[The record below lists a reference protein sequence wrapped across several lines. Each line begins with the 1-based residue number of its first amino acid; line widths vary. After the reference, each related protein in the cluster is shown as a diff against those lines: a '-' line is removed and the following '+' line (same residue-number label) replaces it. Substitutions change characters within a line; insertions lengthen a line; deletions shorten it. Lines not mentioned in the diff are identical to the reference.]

1 LTTGGRDT
9 AALAIAVA
17 GLIIVGP
24 MELFLPADAVGNF
37 GPFVWVLLISFY
49 SLSVTLFILVQ
60 RPRLVVYNVTAD
72 TLRPVVAEVAT
83 ALDPDVRWAGSSLV
97 LPHLQ
102 IELHMEAFPPLKNMS
117 LVASHDE
124 QNIES
129 WRRLEL
135 ALSAA
140 LNRLEVRPNPSGA
153 LLVAASLAMVSL
165 VYWRLY
171 SDPLG
176 VAQAFREMLRL

>member
-1 LTTGGRDT
+1 RRPLVTTGGRDT
-9 AALAIAVA
+9 AALAVAVA

-49 SLSVTLFILVQ
+49 ILSVALLILVQ

-72 TLRPVVAEVAT
+72 VLRPVLAEVA
-83 ALDPDVRWAGSSLV
+83 AMLDPDVRWAGNSLV
-97 LPHLQ
+97 MPRLQ
-102 IELHMEAFPPLKNMS
+102 IELHMEAFPPLRNIS

-129 WRRLEL
+129 WHRLEQ
-135 ALSAA
+135 SIGAA
-140 LNRLEVRPNPSGA
+140 LERLEVS
-153 LLVAASLAMVSL
+153 
-165 VYWRLY
+165 
-171 SDPLG
+171 
-176 VAQAFREMLRL
+176 